1 MYQKRNF
8 QRNFLWGSSE
18 GSFKYPLVA
27 WEKVCV
33 PVELGGLG
41 IRSVASF
48 NQALLGK
55 WLWRFGHE
63 VTHLW
68 RRVISTK
75 YGEGQGGWCTNVC
88 RRTHGCGLWR
98 SIHEGWES
106 FSKHLSFVVGE
117 GTRIRFWHDRWIGD
131 NTLKDLYPE
140 LYVCSVAK
148 DACIS
153 EILWIPKGSTI
164 RVWDLR
170 FEMQLLPL
178 SLGREFGKLRFL
190 KGWLF
195 LCGQQPMV
203 RF

>member
-1 MYQKRNF
+1 MLFRSPMYFLSLFTIPKFVAIRMKSI
-8 QRNFLWGSSE
+8 QRNFLLGSFE
-18 GSFKYPLVA
+18 GSFKYLLVA
-27 WEKVCV
+27 WEKLCLL
-33 PVELGGLG
+33 VELGGLG

-106 FSKHLSFVVGE
+106 FFKNLSFVAGE
-117 GTRIRFWHDRWIGD
+117 GTRIRF
-131 NTLKDLYPE
+131 
-140 LYVCSVAK
+140 
-148 DACIS
+148 
-153 EILWIPKGSTI
+153 
-164 RVWDLR
+164 
-170 FEMQLLPL
+170 
-178 SLGREFGKLRFL
+178 
-190 KGWLF
+190 
-195 LCGQQPMV
+195 
-203 RF
+203 

>member
-75 YGEGQGGWCTNVC
+75 YGEGQGGWCMKVC

-98 SIHEGWES
+98 SIHEGWKN
-106 FSKHLSFVVGE
+106 FSKHLSFVAGE

-140 LYVCSVAK
+140 LYACLAAK
-148 DACIS
+148 EAY
-153 EILWIPKGSTI
+153 ILRSCGFRKK
-164 RVWDLR
+164 V
-170 FEMQLLPL
+170 LL
-178 SLGREFGKLRFL
+178 E
-190 KGWLF
+190 
-195 LCGQQPMV
+195 CGT
-203 RF
+203 